1 MDIRFDRRELN
12 GYAIAEDLP
21 DSLKHLAELYGMVTG
36 YNDVLIHKL
45 IGQYL
50 NTKPGSIFDVD
61 VFSDLIP
68 IPLTGDPAFF
78 ESLM

>member
-1 MDIRFDRRELN
+1 
-12 GYAIAEDLP
+12 
-21 DSLKHLAELYGMVTG
+21 MVTG